1 MASGLWHLR
10 RPLAVSGLGPFFVLT
25 GLADPER
32 EEVTSRVTSLA
43 GSWPPDQVPGRLSAK
58 QIPRGRA

>member
-1 MASGLWHLR
+1 MASSLWHLR
-10 RPLAVSGLGPFFVLT
+10 GPLAVSGLGPFFVLT

-32 EEVTSRVTSLA
+32 GGDFPVTSLA
-43 GSWPPDQVPGRLSAK
+43 GSWPPDQVPGCLSAK